1 MKQNCPEK
9 YRHFIRLGGLRKK
22 AAEVNEDAYRQ
33 MSNGYGSL
41 ENNVDGSDTAES
53 DADVEEN
60 ELVDF
65 NMF

>member
-1 MKQNCPEK
+1 
-9 YRHFIRLGGLRKK
+9 
-22 AAEVNEDAYRQ
+22 

>member
-1 MKQNCPEK
+1 MK
-9 YRHFIRLGGLRKK
+9 FS
-22 AAEVNEDAYRQ
+22 
-33 MSNGYGSL
+33 SNNNSL
-41 ENNVDGSDTAES
+41 QKEVDGSKMDTAES